1 MNQQLP
7 ARQGNSYKDVS
18 IAQRGGGGMLLPQ
31 TFGDVVS
38 FSEIM
43 ARAQHAI
50 PRHLR
55 DVPGACLAV
64 TMQAMRWEMD
74 PFAVASKSY
83 NVKDII
89 AYEAQLI
96 AAVVHTRAPLKTRPN
111 YTYSGEGQD
120 RRCTV
125 SAVFDDG
132 IERSYES
139 PRIGDIT
146 TKNSP
151 LWKSDPDQQLG
162 YFSVRSFA
170 RRYCPEVILGVYTPE
185 EAETFRGP
193 DNARDVTPRPSL
205 ADRLAAAPQ
214 AATDGFSQEHV
225 ISEIDG
231 AGVPETSAADAHR
244 QPDRMENMAGPSD
257 GGDHVTASTRPDHA
271 GANPGAETGQA
282 GERPAPVSNSS
293 QPPPQVDAET
303 DKPAS
308 DPNPSAPDAGTN
320 SESSR
325 SSLTDDGVQAGAG
338 PDKPGAGLP
347 PSWEVTYI
355 AALKRARKKE
365 SLPKY
370 AQAYWDQYGGWAGFK
385 DTPDGEVGAAIYD
398 AFRDHFDDEAGR
410 EAVLREVVGGAA

>member
-111 YTYSGEGQD
+111 YAYSGEGQD
-120 RRCTV
+120 LRCTV
-125 SAVFDDG
+125 SATFDDG
-132 IERSYES
+132 VERSYES

-151 LWKSDPDQQLG
+151 LWKADPAQQLG
-162 YFSVRSFA
+162 YYSIRAFA

-214 AATDGFSQEHV
+214 AAADGFSQQHV
-225 ISEIDG
+225 IAEIDC
-231 AGVPETSAADAHR
+231 AE
-244 QPDRMENMAGPSD
+244 
-257 GGDHVTASTRPDHA
+257 ASRAP
-271 GANPGAETGQA
+271 PR
-282 GERPAPVSNSS
+282 ERPANIVSERR
-293 QPPPQVDAET
+293 AES
-303 DKPAS
+303 AS
-308 DPNPSAPDAGTN
+308 
-320 SESSR
+320 E
-325 SSLTDDGVQAGAG
+325 
-338 PDKPGAGLP
+338 
-347 PSWEVTYI
+347 
-355 AALKRARKKE
+355 
-365 SLPKY
+365 
-370 AQAYWDQYGGWAGFK
+370 
-385 DTPDGEVGAAIYD
+385 
-398 AFRDHFDDEAGR
+398 
-410 EAVLREVVGGAA
+410 